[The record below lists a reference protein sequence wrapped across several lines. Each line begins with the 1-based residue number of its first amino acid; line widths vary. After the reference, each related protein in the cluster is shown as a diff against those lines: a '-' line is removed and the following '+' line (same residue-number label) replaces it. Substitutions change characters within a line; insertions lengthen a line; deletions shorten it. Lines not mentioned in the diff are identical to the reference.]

1 MMRLFLKSVFIENFI
16 EFTVL
21 YSWGQ
26 IVIIVYDIFWERHQP
41 KNKLHLIWMTGANRQ
56 IRKKT
61 NLMM

>member
-1 MMRLFLKSVFIENFI
+1 MRLFLKSVFIENFI

-41 KNKLHLIWMTGANRQ
+41 KNKLFCSKVKYLCISTFDRFISYG
-56 IRKKT
+56 
-61 NLMM
+61 